1 MKYTSLLLIFL
12 LAILAA
18 GCSDNKVTGDDT
30 GNGASYTVSGKI
42 LYVSGVGIENTL
54 VNIFGKAAGSTSDL
68 NINISISTDS
78 HGIFRFSNIKNGS
91 YTITPLK
98 AGFVF
103 APERRQI
110 TVNGSNLSVP
120 SFTGAPVGGGNGGGS
135 GEYTVSG
142 RITDLSGRGIDG
154 ISVGIAG
161 DDIGIHVLTDAQ
173 GYFTFRNIPS
183 GTYTIAPGREGYS
196 FSPSFTTVIVRG
208 NDVTVST
215 FIATPSS
222 GDGSGDGD
230 GSGLTGFAGTNV
242 YYPMSNSA
250 SWTIK
255 RSDTDF
261 KEGSLEVYEY
271 TLVVNGTKLVN
282 DREYWLLMN
291 DDGEF
296 DSFVRIED
304 DVVYT
309 FTEFAEVYSPNDY
322 IFKNIVNMKSGAFNS
337 SSAQNRSS
345 NDDWDPNKDELPML
359 QLSLSPGTYYEIMS
373 HMISGIGAS
382 FILTWFGEYIGTE
395 NVTVTAGTFTN
406 CKKYV
411 ITYDAVGVGGGGS
424 AREITTT
431 VLWLAPETGVVKSTE
446 IITDGEKTIR
456 LRDEELIGFSIP

>member
-1 MKYTSLLLIFL
+1 VKYTSLLLIFL
-12 LAILAA
+12 LVILAA

-42 LYVSGVGIENTL
+42 LYDSGVGIENTL
-54 VNIFGKAAGSTSDL
+54 VNIFGNAAGSTGDF

-78 HGIFRFSNIKNGS
+78 QGIFRFSNIKNGS

-120 SFTGAPVGGGNGGGS
+120 LFTGAPVGGGNNGGS

-142 RITDLSGRGIDG
+142 RITDTSGNGIDG

-161 DDIGIHVLTDAQ
+161 EDIGIHVLTDTQ

-215 FIATPSS
+215 FVASPSNGGG
-222 GDGSGDGD
+222 GDDED
-230 GSGLTGFAGTNV
+230 GLTGFAGTNV
-242 YYPMSNSA
+242 YYPMSASA
-250 SWTIK
+250 SWTIQ
-255 RSDTDF
+255 RADTDF
-261 KEGSLEVYEY
+261 TYGSVEVYEY
-271 TLVVNGTKLVN
+271 TLIVNGTKLIN
-282 DREYWLLMN
+282 DREYWLLKN
-291 DDGEF
+291 DDGDF
-296 DSFVRIED
+296 DSFIRIED

-309 FTEFAEVYSPNDY
+309 FTEFADVYTPDDY
-322 IFKNIVNMKSGAFNS
+322 IFKNRVHMKPGAVNSLNTHD
-337 SSAQNRSS
+337 RSS
-345 NDDWDPNKDELPML
+345 NDDWDPNKDELPIL
-359 QLSLSPGTYYEIMS
+359 QLNLSPDTAYDIMGYTNS
-373 HMISGIGAS
+373 DFGAS
-382 FILTWFGEYIGTE
+382 FTLTWLGEYIGTE

-406 CKKYV
+406 CKKYE
-411 ITYDAVGVGGGGS
+411 ITYDAVAVGGGT
-424 AREITTT
+424 AVREITTT
-431 VLWLAPETGVVKSTE
+431 VLWLAPDVGVVKSTE
-446 IITDGEKTIR
+446 IKTDGEKTIWSR
-456 LRDEELIGFSIP
+456 EEELIGFSIP

>member
-1 MKYTSLLLIFL
+1 M
-12 LAILAA
+12 
-18 GCSDNKVTGDDT
+18 
-30 GNGASYTVSGKI
+30 
-42 LYVSGVGIENTL
+42 
-54 VNIFGKAAGSTSDL
+54 
-68 NINISISTDS
+68 
-78 HGIFRFSNIKNGS
+78 
-91 YTITPLK
+91 K

-103 APERRQI
+103 APERRQL
-110 TVNGSNLSVP
+110 TVSGSNLSVL
-120 SFTGAPVGGGNGGGS
+120 SFTGAPTGGGNGGGS

-142 RITDLSGRGIDG
+142 RITDTSGKGISG

-161 DDIGIHVLTDAQ
+161 DDIGIHVLTDAR

-183 GTYTIAPGREGYS
+183 GSYTIAPGREGYS

-208 NDVTVST
+208 NDFTVDT
-215 FIATPSS
+215 FVASPSG

-230 GSGLTGFAGTNV
+230 ESGLTGFAGTNV

-271 TLVVNGTKLVN
+271 TLIVNGTKLVN

-296 DSFVRIED
+296 DSFIRIED

-309 FTEFAEVYSPNDY
+309 FTDFADVYTSDDY
-322 IFKNIVNMKSGAFNS
+322 IFKNIVNMKPGAVNS
-337 SSAQNRSS
+337 LNSQNSSS
-345 NDDWDPNKDELPML
+345 NDDWDPFKDELPIL
-359 QLSLSPGTYYEIMS
+359 QLNLNPGIEYDIMS

-382 FILTWFGEYIGTE
+382 FTLTWLGEYIGTE

-406 CKKYV
+406 CKKYQ
-411 ITYDAVGVGGGGS
+411 IIYYAVGVGGGGS
-424 AREITTT
+424 ALEITTT
-431 VLWLAPETGVVKSTE
+431 VLWLAPDAGVVKSTE
-446 IITDGEKTIR
+446 IKTDGEKTIWSR
-456 LRDEELIGFSIP
+456 EEELIGFSIP